1 MAESTADDGLTRPEV
16 RLVGPEAGTLCIRI
30 SGAWRLDRSLPDAD
44 ALLAELQ
51 VRDGARRLAF
61 DARGLGDWDSGLV
74 TFVMRVAEH
83 GRVRDLEVDESGL
96 PAGVQGLLRL
106 ARAVPPRKGARRRE
120 RPVSFLA
127 NLGYEFQDFSRST
140 GEIVAFLGES
150 VLAFRH
156 VLTGQARLRRS
167 ELMVTIQEAGPN
179 ALPIVGLISFLVG
192 LILAYIGSAQL
203 AQFGARILIA
213 DLVGLAMVREMG
225 AMMTAI
231 ILAGRTGAAFAAQL
245 GTMQVNQEI
254 DALRTLGISPMEFL
268 VVPRMLALVL
278 MTPLLTLYSNL
289 LGILGGA
296 FVGTV
301 TGGLNLTEY
310 LLQTQSAVHL
320 NDVASGLIKSMFYG
334 AIVAI
339 SGCLRGMQAGR
350 DAAAVGR
357 ATTSAVVTAI
367 VFIVMASAVLTIVF
381 DAVGL

>member
-1 MAESTADDGLTRPEV
+1 MAEPAVDDHVIRPEV
-16 RLVGPEAGTLCIRI
+16 RLVGQADGAVRVQI
-30 SGAWRLDRSLPDAD
+30 SGTWRLDQTLPDAD
-44 ALLAELQ
+44 ALFAQIRAMGSPRQLAL
-51 VRDGARRLAF
+51 
-61 DARGLGDWDSGLV
+61 DARALTSWDSGLV
-74 TFVMRVAEH
+74 TFVMKLADH
-83 GRVRDLEVDESGL
+83 GRAQGLGVDESEL

-106 ARAVPPRKGARRRE
+106 ARAVPPRTGARRPE
-120 RPVSFLA
+120 RPLSFLA

-156 VLTGQARLRRS
+156 LVTGQARLRRS
-167 ELMVTIQEAGPN
+167 ELMLTLQESGPN
-179 ALPIVGLISFLVG
+179 ALPIVSLISFLVG
-192 LILAYIGSAQL
+192 LILAYIGAAQL
-203 AQFGARILIA
+203 AQFGARIFVA
-213 DLVGLAMVREMG
+213 DLVGLAMAREMG

-268 VVPRMLALVL
+268 VLPRMLALIL

-301 TGGLNLTEY
+301 VGGLNLTEY

-320 NDVASGLIKSMFYG
+320 NDVAAGLIKSMFYG

-339 SGCLRGMQAGR
+339 SGCMRGMQAGR
-350 DAAAVGR
+350 DAAAVGL

-367 VFIVMASAVLTIVF
+367 VFIVVASAVLTIVF